1 MYYADSHLLD
11 FDAKCLTVFN
21 NVLQKN
27 KRNLVILD
35 KSLFYP
41 TSGGQMNDIG
51 VLTIEGLGEFNV
63 VDVTKV
69 GKCVLHQVDKYISD
83 DFDITGRKNTGKVNK
98 ERRNQL
104 MAHHTGTH
112 IVFASCRKVLGPHIW
127 QAGAKKTID

>member
-1 MYYADSHLLD
+1 MYYADSHVLD

-51 VLTIEGLGEFNV
+51 VLTIAYTLKSESLSTNV
-63 VDVTKV
+63 FVFEERN
-69 GKCVLHQVDKYISD
+69 LINELSD
-83 DFDITGRKNTGKVNK
+83 RLSKFIENKKSMRKS
-98 ERRNQL
+98 EE
-104 MAHHTGTH
+104 
-112 IVFASCRKVLGPHIW
+112 
-127 QAGAKKTID
+127 